1 MSIGLKKPSFP
12 KAKIGKKT
20 GKQTKTTLTR
30 EESAA
35 ISRRNGKIKPE
46 INKQEAYEKSMPMV
60 LPEDGLD
67 MTDMYA
73 DIYDPR
79 AKIAPELKIHAA
91 VCYMITGTVN
101 GVERMTGISH
111 QTVAAWKNKSQWWPL
126 VLAKVKKDKQDELDA
141 EITSLIHK
149 STFALQDRLEHGD
162 EVLLKEGS
170 GKDGRI
176 ERFNR
181 KLSGKDIASII
192 NTLYDKR
199 AMLRG
204 DPTSISA
211 KVTSTDVLEDL
222 KATFTKI
229 ADSAY
234 NKKVISDNEQQ

>member
-12 KAKIGKKT
+12 KAKIGRKT

-35 ISRRNGKIKPE
+35 ISRRNGKMSPE
-46 INKQEAYEKSMPMV
+46 ARSAEAYEKSMPMV

-67 MTDMYA
+67 MSDMYA

-79 AKIAPELKIHAA
+79 AKVAPELKIQAA

-101 GVERMTGISH
+101 GVERMTGIKH
-111 QTVAAWKNKSQWWPL
+111 QTVAEWKNKSQWWPL

-141 EITSLIHK
+141 EITALIHK
-149 STFALQDRLEHGD
+149 STFELHDRLENGD
-162 EVLLKEGS
+162 EVLLKDGS
-170 GKDGRI
+170 G
-176 ERFNR
+176 ETASVESFSR

-211 KVTSTDVLEDL
+211 KATSTDVIEEL
-222 KATFTKI
+222 KKTFEKI
-229 ADSAY
+229 AETAY
-234 NKKVISDNEQQ
+234 TKKVVSDQ

>member
-1 MSIGLKKPSFP
+1 MSIGKKKPSFP

-35 ISRRNGKIKPE
+35 ISRRNGKIK
-46 INKQEAYEKSMPMV
+46 QEGRSDMAYEKSAQMM
-60 LPEDGLD
+60 LPETK
-67 MTDMYA
+67 TDMADMMA

-79 AKIAPELKIHAA
+79 ATIAPELKIQAV

-111 QTVAAWKNKSQWWPL
+111 QTVSEWKNKSQWWPL
-126 VLAKVKKDKQDELDA
+126 VMIKVRKDKQDELDA
-141 EITSLIHK
+141 EITGLLHQ
-149 STFALQDRLEHGD
+149 STAALKDRLEHGD
-162 EVLLKEGS
+162 TVYHKVGDELVKGE
-170 GKDGRI
+170 K
-176 ERFNR
+176 
-181 KLSGKDIASII
+181 KLSGRDLATII

-211 KVTSTDVLEDL
+211 KVTSTDVLEEL
-222 KATFTKI
+222 KATFEKI
-229 ADSAY
+229 AETAY
-234 NKKVISDNEQQ
+234 TKKVISHD

>member
-12 KAKIGKKT
+12 KAKIGRKT
-20 GKQTKTTLTR
+20 GKQTKTTLTK

-46 INKQEAYEKSMPMV
+46 KQLEEAYEKSTPIV
-60 LPEDGLD
+60 LPEKGTNLA
-67 MTDMYA
+67 DMYA

-79 AKIAPELKIHAA
+79 AKVPPEFKIRAA

-126 VLAKVKKDKQDELDA
+126 VMAKVKKDKQDELDA
-141 EITSLIHK
+141 EITTLIHK
-149 STFALQDRLEHGD
+149 STSELHDRLENGD
-162 EVLLKEGS
+162 EVLLKDGS
-170 GKDGRI
+170 G
-176 ERFNR
+176 ETASVESFNR

-204 DPTSISA
+204 DPTSITA
-211 KVTSTDVLEDL
+211 
-222 KATFTKI
+222 KATSGDVIQELKKTFEKI
-229 ADSAY
+229 AETAY
-234 NKKVISDNEQQ
+234 NKKVISEQ